1 MRKFLQ
7 KDDSIIG
14 EIVEPMTELQE
25 LEVVNAALRLENEML
40 MKQLEECNHGKK
52 CIEEHRNQLL
62 KKFELIDFIT
72 KNY

>member
-25 LEVVNAALRLENEML
+25 FTKQIFDLKKENETL
-40 MKQLEECNHGKK
+40 RKQLEECNHGKK